1 MMRRIRKYIY
11 RNIANA
17 CTFLR
22 LISTCIAMYVL
33 HLLIK
38 EDYDTKLWITLV
50 GISLVVWISDYCDGK
65 LARKLKIESSFG
77 AYFDVIVDF
86 IFVFF
91 MHALLVI
98 KNVIPF
104 WFLLVILEK
113 ILNYIITSWGQTS
126 NLEKEFHFIKD
137 GIGLFVVSCFYVTP
151 ILICFLQKIDTYSY
165 RNINIVLYIIS
176 FLAIFSSVS
185 RIRDMIKSRFLLYR
199 VERENGK

>member
-1 MMRRIRKYIY
+1 MMCRIRKYIY

-22 LISTCIAMYVL
+22 LISTGIAMYVL
-33 HLLIK
+33 HLLIRK
-38 EDYDTKLWITLV
+38 DYDTKLWITLV

-91 MHALLVI
+91 MHALLVLE
-98 KNVIPF
+98 NVIPF
-104 WFLLVILEK
+104 WFLFIVLEK
-113 ILNYIITSWGQTS
+113 IVNYVITSWGQTS

-151 ILICFLQKIDTYSY
+151 ILICLLQKIETYSC
-165 RNINIVLYIIS
+165 RNINIMLYIIS
-176 FLAIFSSVS
+176 FLAMFSSVS
-185 RIRDMIKSRFLLYR
+185 RIRDMVKCRFLLCR
-199 VERENGK
+199 VERENEK